1 MSNVIPLPNPHAPAC
16 GQCGCRM
23 RLAAFHPDPNGGRYI
38 FEHFRC
44 AACGVEAPY
53 VRPVAAPDNA
63 PVPAVS
69 PFARRGERA
78 HTAVAGA
85 PEPSRF
91 G

>member
-1 MSNVIPLPNPHAPAC
+1 MSNVIALPNEHAPVC

-23 RLAAFHPDPNGGRYI
+23 RLAAFHPDPNGGRYV
-38 FEHFRC
+38 FERFRC

-53 VRPVAAPDNA
+53 VRPVAAPKNA

-69 PFARRGERA
+69 PFARRGGRA
-78 HTAVAGA
+78 PAMVADV
-85 PEPSRF
+85 PEPSWI